1 MDVVLVD
8 TIRVQFSSGQVTLSC
23 ICVDY
28 HHFFTGESVR
38 LPWDCLIE
46 VFSHRCV
53 VIDNF
58 DSVWQAPTL
67 PGLQFDTILSVSAH
81 ASLLAG
87 SNRFCSRAA
96 VELFICENGVEASSL
111 TPQDAALADATPTYF
126 IDASQSCLGGSPV
139 HDIHASAPSLPTSG
153 SACHLS
159 IHCSDPLL
167 NASSGRTLTLPFF
180 IVMYSIKINKC
191 VYTSVKIWGG
201 IGNDHA

>member
-23 ICVDY
+23 ICVDH

-58 DSVWQAPTL
+58 DSVWQVPTP
-67 PGLQFDTILSVSAH
+67 PGLQFNTILSVSAH

-87 SNRFCSRAA
+87 SNRFCSHTV
-96 VELFICENGVEASSL
+96 VELFICENGVEVSLL
-111 TPQDAALADATPTYF
+111 TPQDAALADATPDVLHRCFTELFGGLSGAQHPHLCSKFTY
-126 IDASQSCLGGSPV
+126 IRISV
-139 HDIHASAPSLPTSG
+139 PSL
-153 SACHLS
+153 H
-159 IHCSDPLL
+159 PLL
-167 NASSGRTLTLPFF
+167 
-180 IVMYSIKINKC
+180 
-191 VYTSVKIWGG
+191 
-201 IGNDHA
+201 